1 MSSCGPVIAT
11 GEETGKG
18 QRYRYGEHTAEKG
31 YSSAV
36 VKVGCG
42 PVIST
47 GEGMPGIGVGAGYWY
62 DKHTTAEST
71 SAREG
76 RECTTAVEKV
86 DFGSVI
92 STAAVRYD
100 EHTAE

>member
-18 QRYRYGEHTAEKG
+18 QRYRYGEHTAENG

-47 GEGMPGIGVGAGYWY
+47 GEGVPGIGVGAGYRY
-62 DKHTTAEST
+62 GKHTRVLRQWNIVMYTDVV
-71 SAREG
+71 EG
-76 RECTTAVEKV
+76 KLW
-86 DFGSVI
+86 GL
-92 STAAVRYD
+92 
-100 EHTAE
+100 